1 MINKLGRDVI
11 NLLQTFVK
19 GRAVKIVSDGDLDG
33 IFATGFLI
41 RYFRNIGLE
50 VEYIYPKPERINGMI
65 VQDCILV
72 ELSLT
77 RGIIYKGENLLFDH
91 HNGPT
96 RVELFK
102 ENKVVKSIVFPN
114 CKSIAQLVHDVLRIK
129 VNKELLEAIND
140 IDNGIYEKEV
150 AEKLHRAYLLNIS
163 SVDMRKFLTES
174 VANQKWKE
182 ILEWA
187 EKESRKW
194 RKHVEPKIRDM
205 FERTYVIVP
214 GVAVFTYFEQNDI
227 EKAARTEAMLKLEDK
242 YDIVVSIGLDDQNR
256 AVSARIATRKP
267 IDLSTV
273 YKQLRKLGYTA
284 GGRKNVGGV
293 QFNYKNLKDILRELE
308 KIKWPIYDPSVD
320 VIYAE
325 PSLNIFYVDTF
336 YLYPD
341 AIRELDFVGVLKI
354 MKNEA
359 NVDHLFYAFE
369 EVSHKHEETKTIVD
383 LTTGMKPIFWYKG
396 NRELNGIPALSN
408 SKILYYETVKKSDLI
423 KDALI
428 RALEIDAEIH
438 NLIYYC
444 LFFLSHNKAKMILQ
458 DIMSSY
464 RIQGSEPTITL
475 SNYLADLSN
484 MLFNVIMGKNMAKI
498 PSLLDFNFDLQRV
511 DIFTKTI
518 NDLKLQ
524 RKDELILL
532 FMVQRIEKETKA
544 YKHRV
549 KNQAKCIK
557 NIVEKIK
564 NQAKTRLLLLS
575 NEKIEEQINDLKKNL
590 SEKTFIIEIISE
602 EDEGLEKFREMLK
615 GKKVIVIILSD
626 YRKES
631 IWKILNILPPSS
643 CLIVIPESRIEPIK
657 QQNSSKSS
665 HQKKLLDVKH
675 GYFEGKIYE
684 NRALYLSP
692 DEIKKLK
699 EKLGV
704 DHEHI

>member
-1 MINKLGRDVI
+1 MINKLIRDAI
-11 NLLQTFVK
+11 DLLHIFVK
-19 GRAVKIVSDGDLDG
+19 GRAIKIVSDGDLDG
-33 IFATGFLI
+33 IFATGFLTS
-41 RYFRNIGLE
+41 YFRNIGLE
-50 VEYIYPKPERINGMI
+50 VEYLYPKPEKIKGMI
-65 VQDCILV
+65 VQDCILI
-72 ELSLT
+72 ELPLT
-77 RGIIYKGENLLFDH
+77 RGIIYREENLLFDH
-91 HNGPT
+91 HNGPA

-114 CKSIAQLVHDVLRIK
+114 CKSIAQLVHYILGIK
-129 VNKELLEAIND
+129 VNKELLEAVNN
-140 IDNGIYEKEV
+140 IDNGVYETGIT
-150 AEKLHRAYLLNIS
+150 EKLHRAYLLNIS
-163 SVDMRKFLTES
+163 NVDMRKFLTES

-182 ILEWA
+182 ILEWTK
-187 EKESRKW
+187 KESRKW
-194 RKHVEPKIRDM
+194 KKHVEPKIHDI
-205 FERTYVIVP
+205 FERIHVIVP
-214 GVAVFTYFEQNDI
+214 GVAVFTYFEQNDV
-227 EKAARTEAMLKLEDK
+227 EKAARTEAMLKLEDRH
-242 YDIVVSIGLDDQNR
+242 DIVVSIGLDDQNR
-256 AVSARIATRKP
+256 AVSARIATKKP

-273 YKQLRKLGYTA
+273 YKQFQKLGYTA

-293 QFNYKNLKDILRELE
+293 QFNYKNLEDALKDLE
-308 KIKWPIYDPSVD
+308 KIKWPISDPSVD
-320 VIYAE
+320 VVYAE

-341 AIRELDFVGVLKI
+341 AIRELDFIGVLKI

-359 NVDHLFYAFE
+359 NVDYLFYAFE
-369 EVSHKHEETKTIVD
+369 EVSHKHEESKTIVD

-396 NRELNGIPALSN
+396 KRELNGIPALSN
-408 SKILYYETVKKSDLI
+408 SKTLYDETAKKSNLI

-458 DIMSSY
+458 DIMSNY
-464 RIQGSEPTITL
+464 RIQGSEPTITF

-484 MLFNVIMGKNMAKI
+484 MLLNVIMGKNMATI
-498 PSLLDFNFDLQRV
+498 PSLLDFNFDLQWV

-518 NDLKLQ
+518 SDLKLQ

-532 FMVQRIEKETKA
+532 FMVQRIEKETVA

-564 NQAKTRLLLLS
+564 NQAKTHLLLLS
-575 NEKIEEQINDLKKNL
+575 NEKIEEQISDLKKNL
-590 SEKTFIIEIISE
+590 SEKNFIIEIISE
-602 EDEGLEKFREMLK
+602 ENEGLENFRETLK
-615 GKKVIVIILSD
+615 GKKVIVIVLSD

-631 IWKILNILPPSS
+631 IWKILNALPPSS

-665 HQKKLLDVKH
+665 HQKRLLKVKY